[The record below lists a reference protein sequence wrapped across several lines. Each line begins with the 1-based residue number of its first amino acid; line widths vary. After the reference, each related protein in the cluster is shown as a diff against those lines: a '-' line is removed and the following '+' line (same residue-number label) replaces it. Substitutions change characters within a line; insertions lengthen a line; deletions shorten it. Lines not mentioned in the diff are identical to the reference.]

1 MKIQEVKISEV
12 KANPNNPR
20 IIKDEKFRKLV
31 ESIKSLPEMLKLRP
45 IVVNDDMII
54 LGGNM
59 RLRACKESGLKVVPI
74 IKASE
79 LTEDQQ
85 KEFMIRD
92 NASSGSWDFEALA
105 NEWDADMLNDWG
117 VDVPIFDDASD
128 DESEEPKKAEKLC
141 PHCGEVI

>member
-20 IIKDEKFRKLV
+20 ICRNDKFLKLV
-31 ESIKSLPEMLKLRP
+31 ESIKSFPEMLKLRP
-45 IVVNDDMII
+45 IVVNDDMIV
-54 LGGNM
+54 LGGNQ
-59 RLRACKESGLKVVPI
+59 RLSACKEAGLKMVPI

-79 LTEDQQ
+79 LTDDQQ

-105 NEWDADMLNDWG
+105 NEWDASMLNDWG
-117 VDVPIFDDASD
+117 VEVSIFDDPSD
-128 DESEEPKKAEKLC
+128 DDPEEPKKAEKLC

>member
-31 ESIKSLPEMLKLRP
+31 ESIKSFPEMLKLRP
-45 IVVNDDMII
+45 IVVNDDMIV
-54 LGGNM
+54 LGGNQ